1 MEIQEHIAINGIVNP
16 AKALSGQ
23 HKTLDITGLILLYD
37 AIITKGILHVPAAEE
52 LARFA
57 AFDSKRLEGRENNQ
71 C

>member
-1 MEIQEHIAINGIVNP
+1 MTQ
-16 AKALSGQ
+16 SF
-23 HKTLDITGLILLYD
+23 
-37 AIITKGILHVPAAEE
+37 TKGILHVPAAEE